1 MVFLCAFVVSACSSE
16 EAPPPPLPSDANS
29 VSRGRHLAEGF
40 GSCGFCHS
48 VNGKPGSILSGGRP
62 MSDVFG
68 DVAGP
73 NVTVAQSGIG
83 DWTEVDVR
91 TLLREN
97 KRPDGVYLYS
107 SFHKGLEWMS
117 DSDVTAIIAYLR
129 SLPAVDS
136 DVERREVGFIGR
148 NTTGFFTSV
157 PEVMGY
163 VPQISESFRVEYG
176 EYLTNSIAGCNRCH
190 ARSGGTLSS
199 DEFMAGGE
207 EISFDGEVK
216 VAPNITQSKDS
227 GIGNW
232 SEEDLQTYLLTGR
245 TPAGRTIDAR
255 FCPVEFYQR
264 ATPAEID
271 AVVAYLRT
279 VPAIE

>member
-1 MVFLCAFVVSACSSE
+1 
-16 EAPPPPLPSDANS
+16 
-29 VSRGRHLAEGF
+29 
-40 GSCGFCHS
+40 
-48 VNGKPGSILSGGRP
+48 

-73 NVTVAQSGIG
+73 NITVAGSGIG

-97 KRPDGVYLYS
+97 KRPDGAHLYS

-129 SLPAVDS
+129 SLPAVES

-148 NTTGFFTSV
+148 NTTGFFSSV

-163 VPQISESFRVEYG
+163 VPQISESFRVERG
-176 EYLTNSIAGCNRCH
+176 EYLTNSVAGCNRCH
-190 ARSGGTLSS
+190 ARSGGTFSS
-199 DEFMAGGE
+199 DDFMAGGD

-232 SEEDLQTYLLTGR
+232 SEEDLKTYLLTGK
-245 TPAGRTIDAR
+245 TPGGKSIDTR

-279 VPAIE
+279 VPAID